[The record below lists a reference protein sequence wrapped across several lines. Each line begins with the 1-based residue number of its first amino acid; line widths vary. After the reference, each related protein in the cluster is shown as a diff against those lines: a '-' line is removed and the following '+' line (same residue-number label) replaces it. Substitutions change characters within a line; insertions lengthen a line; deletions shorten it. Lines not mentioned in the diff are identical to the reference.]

1 MPTPPQ
7 ITDGLN
13 TPPVTGPFS
22 YLTAIEEAV
31 LAQAQSAPTRVIL
44 PSPVAVTIPS
54 GAGSD
59 IPVVNPGLVP
69 PVIPPMWLAD
79 P

>member
-1 MPTPPQ
+1 MANPPL

-13 TPPVTGPFS
+13 TPPVAGPFS

-31 LAQAQSAPTRVIL
+31 LAAAQSNATRVIL
-44 PSPVAVTIPS
+44 PSPVAVKLAS
-54 GAGSD
+54 GGGSD
-59 IPVVNPGLVP
+59 IPVVQAGMIP
-69 PVIPPMWLAD
+69 PVIPPLWLAD